1 MFENLLELLKMPF
14 VVDAFLGIIPLCVLC
29 GVIGT
34 LICVNRLS
42 YVAGGLTH
50 GAYGG
55 VGIGV
60 YFSLPILVSASI
72 FTLILALIVGFLI
85 LRYKTQSDQFI
96 GSIWAFGMALGIIL
110 LELSHGYKADMM
122 GYLFGNI
129 LVLSSLNLYL
139 LWGAGI
145 VCVGLVW
152 YFYPQFQAL
161 SYDDE
166 FAKIMGVNQKAF
178 FYLLIVMIAMC
189 VSLSMQAVGL
199 ILVIS
204 LLSISTFIAQSLSKT
219 LKGMMIYCTFL
230 NFLFCVLG
238 LLVSFCFDLSSGA
251 SIIMVSVGGMLL
263 FFLYKFIT
271 TLPSKS

>member
-1 MFENLLELLKMPF
+1 MFENFFELLKMPF
-14 VVDAFLGIIPLCVLC
+14 VVDAFLGIVPLCVLC

-42 YVAGGLTH
+42 YVAGGITH

-60 YFSLPILVSASI
+60 YFSLPILLSVSA
-72 FTLILALIVGFLI
+72 FTLFLALLIGFLV

-96 GSIWAFGMALGIIL
+96 GAIWAFGMALGIIL

-129 LVLSSLNLYL
+129 LVLSSTNLYL
-139 LWGAGI
+139 LWGSGI

-166 FAKIMGVNQKAF
+166 FAKIMGVNQKGF
-178 FYLLIVMIAMC
+178 FYLLIIMIAMC

-219 LKGMMIYCTFL
+219 LKGMMIGCIFL
-230 NFLFCVLG
+230 NFVFCALG
-238 LLVSFCFDLSSGA
+238 LIASFCFDLSSGA
-251 SIIMVSVGGMLL
+251 SIIMVSVGGMVI
-263 FFLYKFIT
+263 FFAFNACYK
-271 TLPSKS
+271 SK

>member
-1 MFENLLELLKMPF
+1 MLENLFELMEMPF
-14 VVDAFLGIIPLCVLC
+14 VIDAFLGVIPLCVLC

-60 YFSLPILVSASI
+60 YFSLPILLSASL
-72 FTLILALIVGFLI
+72 FALALALIVGFLI
-85 LRYKTQSDQFI
+85 LRYKNQSDQFI
-96 GSIWAFGMALGIIL
+96 GAIWAFGMAVGIIL
-110 LELSHGYKADMM
+110 LELSDGYKADMM

-129 LVLSSLNLYL
+129 LVLSKLNLYM

-145 VCVGLVW
+145 VCVAIVW

-161 SYDDE
+161 SFDDE
-166 FAKIMGVNQKAF
+166 FAKIMGVDQKGF
-178 FYLLIVMIAMC
+178 FYLLMIMIAFC

-219 LKGMMIYCTFL
+219 LKEMMIYCTLL
-230 NFLFCVLG
+230 NLVFCVFG
-238 LLVSFCFDLSSGA
+238 LIVSFCFDLSSGA
-251 SIIMVSVGGMLL
+251 SIILVSVGGMAV
-263 FFLYKFIT
+263 FFLTKWLLGF
-271 TLPSKS
+271 LR

>member
-1 MFENLLELLKMPF
+1 MLENFFELFKMPF
-14 VVDAFLGIIPLCVLC
+14 VINAFLGLIPLCILC

-50 GAYGG
+50 GTYGG

-60 YFSLPILVSASI
+60 YFSLPILVSAGI
-72 FTLILALIVGFLI
+72 FTLIIAWIAAFLI

-96 GSIWAFGMALGIIL
+96 GAIWAFGMALGIIL
-110 LELSHGYKADMM
+110 LELSKGYKADMM

-145 VCVGLVW
+145 ICVALVW

-166 FAKIMGVNQKAF
+166 FAKIMGVNQKGF
-178 FYLLIVMIAMC
+178 FYLLMMMIAIC

-219 LKGMMIYCTFL
+219 LKEMMIYCTIL
-230 NFLFCVLG
+230 NLVFCILG
-238 LLVSFCFDLSSGA
+238 LLLSFYFDLSSGA
-251 SIIMVSVGGMLL
+251 SIILISVGGMAIFFISKYLL
-263 FFLYKFIT
+263 DSLR
-271 TLPSKS
+271 

>member
-1 MFENLLELLKMPF
+1 MPF
-14 VVDAFLGIIPLCVLC
+14 VVHAFLALIPLCVLC

-60 YFSLPILVSASI
+60 YFSLPILLSASL
-72 FTLILALIVGFLI
+72 FTLILALIIGFLT
-85 LRYKTQSDQFI
+85 LRYKSQSDQFI
-96 GSIWAFGMALGIIL
+96 GAIWAFGMALGIIL
-110 LELSHGYKADMM
+110 LDLSHGYKADMM

-129 LVLSSLNLYL
+129 LVLSPSNLWL
-139 LWGAGI
+139 LWIASFLVVGI
-145 VCVGLVW
+145 VW
-152 YFYPQFQAL
+152 RFYAQFQAL

-166 FAKIMGVNQKAF
+166 FAKIMGVNQKGF
-178 FYLLIVMIAMC
+178 FYLLIIMIGMC
-189 VSLSMQAVGL
+189 ISLSMQAVGL

-219 LKGMMIYCTFL
+219 LKSMMILCTFFNL
-230 NFLFCVLG
+230 IFCFLG
-238 LLVSFCFDLSSGA
+238 LLLSFCFDLSSGA
-251 SIIMVSVGGMLL
+251 SIILVSVGGMAI
-263 FFLYKFIT
+263 FLAIKNLGKT
-271 TLPSKS
+271 KS

>member
-1 MFENLLELLKMPF
+1 MLENLFELLKMPF
-14 VVDAFLGIIPLCVLC
+14 VIDAFLGIIPLCVLC

-60 YFSLPILVSASI
+60 YFSLPILLSASI
-72 FTLILALIVGFLI
+72 FTLILAIIISFLI

-96 GSIWAFGMALGIIL
+96 GAIWAFGMALGIIL
-110 LELSHGYKADMM
+110 LELSNGYKADMM

-129 LVLSSLNLYL
+129 LVLSKLNLYL
-139 LWGAGI
+139 LWGSGI
-145 VCVGLVW
+145 VCVGIVW

-178 FYLLIVMIAMC
+178 FCVLMIMIAVC

-219 LKGMMIYCTFL
+219 LKEMMIYCTIFNL
-230 NFLFCVLG
+230 IFCILG
-238 LLVSFCFDLSSGA
+238 LLLSFSFNLSSGA
-251 SIIMVSVGGMLL
+251 SIILVSVGGMVI
-263 FFLYKFIT
+263 FFVCKLKARF
-271 TLPSKS
+271 